1 MTMRHNDNEKLV
13 IHTSDSSSIWV
24 TQDMFVHS
32 ELDYDESER
41 ELYLCYSIAEGYNPL
56 YWCDD
61 GHEVFESIISIL
73 EMPPR
78 NVACKRDYISW
89 WLNCKPA
96 FVDESVSGYL
106 KQRVKFYHAIGEIEN
121 AFRYSRFGL
130 ECNPDCLFMWHDI
143 LGVSFDT
150 KLLNLIPNNT
160 DGNVEIAT
168 ITIMF
173 NGFNNLPYTSFNL
186 KLRPLVTF
194 QHLLDYIFG
203 CIRSSANPLSYGNE
217 WILINLR
224 SGQIIRK
231 VINPVYKIDNR
242 TLDNVG
248 IKKGDKLICKLT

>member
-1 MTMRHNDNEKLV
+1 MRHNENEKLV
-13 IHTSDSSSIWV
+13 IQTSDSSSICV
-24 TQDMFVHS
+24 TQDVFAHS

-41 ELYLCYSIAEGYNPL
+41 DLYLRYSIVEGYNPL
-56 YWCDD
+56 YWCDN
-61 GHEVFESIISIL
+61 GHEGFEAIISIL

-89 WLNCKPA
+89 WLNCRPRY
-96 FVDESVSGYL
+96 VDASVSGYL
-106 KQRVKFYHAIGEIEN
+106 KQRVQFYHTIGEIEK

-130 ECNPDCLFMWHDI
+130 ESNPDCLFMWHDI
-143 LGVSFDT
+143 LGVSYDT

-160 DGNVEIAT
+160 DGNVEVET

-173 NGFNNLPYTSFNL
+173 NGFNDLPYTSFNL
-186 KLRPLVTF
+186 RLRSLVDF
-194 QHLLDYIFG
+194 QYLLDYVYG
-203 CIRSSANPLSYGNE
+203 CIRSSVNALSYGNE

-248 IKKGDKLICKLT
+248 IKKGDKLICKLL